1 MARIV
6 VPTIIKDLA
15 NFAKTKNK
23 QVYLVGGAVRDWL
36 IDNNKRL
43 LDFDVCGDLTID
55 EIVEFA
61 YNCGYKIKEKVTGIE
76 VIKFDGEVSVQYARI
91 RSEEYKKETNHF
103 PSNVKFD
110 VDLKDDARRR
120 DFTINAI
127 YYDLNSFKILDFFNG
142 MSDITDKII
151 RQICD
156 NNFHSLSL
164 DPERILRMVELSI
177 RLNFKIEEQ
186 TLNLAFSK
194 KNNLKLLSK
203 DRFNILISK
212 IKSEYNG
219 SLQQKQLL
227 EQFDLLKYIF

>member
-6 VPTIIKDLA
+6 VPTIINDLA

-76 VIKFDGEVSVQYARI
+76 VIKFDGEVPVQYARI

-156 NNFHSLSL
+156 NNFHSLSF